1 MPTVLVI
8 GPYRFFFWSYDCAEP
23 RHIHAQRDRSQA
35 KFWLD
40 PVILADNH
48 GFRAREL
55 REVERIIIQNLD
67 LLRSRWDEHCT
78 GA

>member
-1 MPTVLVI
+1 MPTALTV
-8 GPYRFFFWSYDCAEP
+8 GPYRFFFWSYDCTEP
-23 RHIHAQRDRSQA
+23 RHIHVKREKMLA

-40 PVILADNH
+40 PVILVTNN

-55 REVERIIIQNLD
+55 REIERIIVGNLE
-67 LLRSRWDEHCT
+67 LLREVWDEHCN

>member
-1 MPTVLVI
+1 MPTALIV

-23 RHIHAQRDRSQA
+23 RHIHVQRERNRA

-40 PVILADNH
+40 PVSLAENR
-48 GFRAREL
+48 GFRPREL
-55 REVERIIIQNLD
+55 RDIERIIAEQREM
-67 LLRSRWDEHCT
+67 LRSKWDEHCT